1 MTNRP
6 ETEIELPFSF
16 GEGFL
21 QDHAGHIISD
31 PRIALIELIANAY
44 DAGATKVDLRW
55 PNEVGQTFVIND
67 NGTGMS
73 RSEFER
79 RWKTLCYNRL

>member
-1 MTNRP
+1 MSNRP
-6 ETEIELPFSF
+6 ETTIELPFSF

-44 DAGATKVDLRW
+44 DAGATKVELQW
-55 PNEVGQTFVIND
+55 PGEVGKPF
-67 NGTGMS
+67 
-73 RSEFER
+73 RA
-79 RWKTLCYNRL
+79 Y